1 VKMQKRTDG
10 EHIKTSMIERKGN
23 CAVFA
28 KYEAQM
34 GEVANVDL
42 SRVARC
48 YGERRAAGP
57 D

>member
-1 VKMQKRTDG
+1 MQKRTDG
-10 EHIKTSMIERKGN
+10 QHIKTSMIERKGN